1 VYSDAADGVVC
12 DDVDA
17 CTLNDQCRSGV
28 CRGAPECAEVKKL
41 KLKLKF
47 KKNNFL
53 KKCIISIRPLSR
65 LVKQEIA
72 AVQNVCV

>member
-1 VYSDAADGVVC
+1 MYSDAADGVVC

-47 KKNNFL
+47 KKNNFF
-53 KKCIISIRPLSR
+53 
-65 LVKQEIA
+65 
-72 AVQNVCV
+72 